1 MGVIPSRQEA
11 VSPPPK
17 KEALLSSLGTRLDG
31 RHLGMAALECGMTN
45 GDCSVAPR
53 PKNNAFSQDI
63 QGRVDDIT

>member
-1 MGVIPSRQEA
+1 
-11 VSPPPK
+11 
-17 KEALLSSLGTRLDG
+17 
-31 RHLGMAALECGMTN
+31 MAALECGMTN